1 MNEAI
6 IVVVV
11 DKKLRR
17 GLSICGAVLAVLAA
31 ALSLTGVIR
40 VIAIA
45 GAVGVAVAYW
55 QFGPSHSYELS
66 GTQLIERAGWRTVVV
81 DLLNIQDVTFQPM
94 LYGPKRVGVRD
105 SVGNSISIAV
115 DSSSDHLRR
124 QLGQCIRS
132 HKPLA
137 ALDSRVLRYLFLTS
151 GK

>member
-11 DKKLRR
+11 DKKLRM
-17 GLSICGAVLAVLAA
+17 GLSICGAVLAVIAA
-31 ALSLTGVIR
+31 ALLLTGVIR

-81 DLLNIQDVTFQPM
+81 DLLNIQDVTWGCCRF
-94 LYGPKRVGVRD
+94 
-105 SVGNSISIAV
+105 S
-115 DSSSDHLRR
+115 
-124 QLGQCIRS
+124 
-132 HKPLA
+132 
-137 ALDSRVLRYLFLTS
+137 
-151 GK
+151 